1 MRLTGSKNT
10 SFPASVTIEAA
21 LALPVFIFILLSFAF
36 LIMVLRTHEVVH
48 SSMINAA
55 NTMAMQYYTIA
66 GLDKVSAGNNGAQTN
81 RVRLSDNPSSI
92 MNEFYFNLE
101 KYNYSVYS
109 DSYDDYRSY
118 ADIAKS
124 IENPISMID
133 LYKQYLLHEFYKR
146 ADISY
151 GKGDFSPDRE
161 LNTGGAGDEG
171 YPGFNRKKWVDNM
184 LNGYQIIGGF
194 DGIKFAADS
203 SAATA
208 WQSDFPNPS
217 INGGNYMTI
226 KVRYEIKI
234 PFPIQTIGKIP
245 VSHCIRVRLWGY
257 GDD

>member
-10 SFPASVTIEAA
+10 NFPASVTIEAA

-36 LIMVLRTHEVVH
+36 LIMALRTHEVVH

-55 NTMAMQYYTIA
+55 NTMALQYYTIA
-66 GLDKVSAGNNGAQTN
+66 GLDKVNIEGNGAQIN
-81 RVRLSDNPSSI
+81 RIRLNDNPSSI

-109 DSYDDYRSY
+109 DSYDDYSSY
-118 ADIAKS
+118 ADIAES
-124 IENPISMID
+124 IENPIRMID
-133 LYKQYLLHEFYKR
+133 LYKQYLIHEFYKR
-146 ADISY
+146 ADVSY
-151 GKGDFSPDRE
+151 GKGDFSPGRE
-161 LNTGGAGDEG
+161 LNTGSAGNEG
-171 YPGFNRKKWVDNM
+171 NTGFNRKKWVDDM
-184 LNGYQIIGGF
+184 LNGYQIAGGF

-208 WQSDFPNPS
+208 WQSDFPNPG